1 MSIYLPIDLGLE
13 REDNR
18 GMKRKP
24 GVLFPIEV
32 SILQA
37 GLGLLRSDAAEFYG
51 YAIAREIRE
60 QGDTRQLTAHGTLY
74 RALERLEKAG
84 LLASRWEDPEV
95 AAGEE
100 RPRRRL
106 YRITAEGAT
115 AAEAAGVA
123 VATNAQNTRVERG
136 LAPS

>member
-1 MSIYLPIDLGLE
+1 MPIDGLLGLG
-13 REDNR
+13 DNR

-24 GVLFPIEV
+24 GALFPIEI

-60 QGDTRQLTAHGTLY
+60 QGDDRQLTAHGTLY

-84 LLASRWEDPEV
+84 LLASRWEDPSIG
-95 AAGEE
+95 ASEE

-115 AAEAAGVA
+115 AAVAAGISVPA
-123 VATNAQNTRVERG
+123 PRRTAIEPG